1 METRINRRLAA
12 IMAADI
18 AGYSRLMGEDEAAT
32 VRDLK
37 GHQAEVLPLVT
48 EFGGRVIDVAGDGIL
63 AEFQS
68 AVAAV
73 ECAMQIQT
81 RMARRNVGV
90 AEARCMRFRIGINL
104 GEVVHDEARIY
115 GDGIH
120 IAARLE
126 NLAAPGGI
134 SVSVKVREEVEG
146 KLALAFND
154 LGLQT
159 LKNIAKPVQ
168 VYALATV
175 ADGTPLPQPVIV
187 STPALRSPQRRWL
200 MAGVALVVVITGGVV
215 ATRMAAPAAGNTI
228 TSLAVLPFENATGDT
243 AVDYL
248 SAGISESLIN
258 KLSGLEGLRVISRFS
273 AFRFKA
279 KDQKL
284 DAVEFARKL
293 GVDAIV
299 VGKLVQQGTSL
310 TISAEMVSVRDSTQL
325 WGDKYSRRSDDMQKT
340 EGEIATTIAQ
350 TLRRQLSG
358 AEKARLTRT
367 ATTNPE
373 AYRLYLKGRDYLIG
387 NQREMDKGIE
397 LFQQA
402 VMLAPDYA
410 LAHAGLADA
419 YAGQAHL
426 RASSRAET
434 AGKARAAA
442 IRAVQLDPNLAEAHA
457 ALGLVRF
464 YFDWDWRGAEAE
476 FQRAITLDPASVAAR
491 VDYATYLFSMLRIDE
506 SLAQSAEAAR
516 LDPLS
521 MRPVHDMGI
530 AYLVKGDLEQAA
542 AKFRE
547 GIAINPRWIWGFT
560 KLARTLAMQGKCSEA
575 LAQAE
580 VSERG
585 IAGGAAPLARAWL
598 AVTYVLCKQPALA
611 RQKIAELHD
620 LEKTQYIDPFN
631 FVEIYAALGDIDR
644 AVQLAER
651 AYEDRSPQMVY
662 FLSGK
667 RLYPQLS
674 DQPRFRAL
682 EERLQFPSHEG

>member
-48 EFGGRVIDVAGDGIL
+48 EFGGRVIDLAGDGIL

-81 RMARRNVGV
+81 RMARRNLGV

-115 GDGIH
+115 GDGIN

-134 SVSVKVREEVEG
+134 SVSAKVREEVDG

-154 LGLQT
+154 LGLKA

-200 MAGVALVVVITGGVV
+200 MAGVALVVLVAGGVV

-228 TSLAVLPFENATGDT
+228 TSLAVLPFENATGDSG
-243 AVDYL
+243 VDYL
-248 SAGISESLIN
+248 SDGISESLIN
-258 KLSGLEGLRVISRFS
+258 KLSGLDGLRVISRFS
-273 AFRFKA
+273 ASRFRA

-293 GVDAIV
+293 GVDALV
-299 VGKLVQQGTSL
+299 VGKLVLRGTSL
-310 TISAEMVSVRDSTQL
+310 TISAEMVSVRDSAQL
-325 WGDKYSRRSDDMQKT
+325 WGDKYSRRSDEMQQI

-373 AYRLYLKGRDYLIG
+373 AYLLYLKGREYLIG
-387 NQREMDKGIE
+387 NQQEMDKGIE

-402 VMLAPDYA
+402 VVLAPDYA

-419 YAGQAHL
+419 YAGQAYL

-457 ALGLVRF
+457 ALGLVLF
-464 YFDWDWRGAEAE
+464 YFDWDWRSAESE
-476 FQRAITLDPASVAAR
+476 FQLAIKLDPASVAAR
-491 VDYATYLFSMLRIDE
+491 VNYATYLFSMLRSDE
-506 SLAQSAEAAR
+506 SLAQSAAAAR

-530 AYLVKGDLEQAA
+530 AYLVRGDLEQAA
-542 AKFRE
+542 SQFRQ
-547 GIAINPRWIWGFT
+547 GIAINPRWIWGVT
-560 KLARTLAMQGKCSEA
+560 KLARTLAMQGKCTEA
-575 LAQAE
+575 MAQAE

-585 IAGGAAPLARAWL
+585 IAGGAAPLSRAWL
-598 AVTYVLCKQPALA
+598 AVTYALCKQPALA
-611 RQKIAELHD
+611 RRKIAELRD
-620 LEKTQYIDPFN
+620 LEKTQYVDPFN
-631 FVEIYAALGDIDR
+631 FVEIHAALGDVDL
-644 AVQLAER
+644 AVQLMEK
-651 AYEDRSPQMVY
+651 AYEDRSPQMAY
-662 FLSGK
+662 FMLVKLHPLLWDHPRTRELAG
-667 RLYPQLS
+667 RLK
-674 DQPRFRAL
+674 
-682 EERLQFPSHEG
+682 FPPPGG